1 MWDYDPY
8 EFDGDI
14 DDMEQYERE
23 QLREDARLD
32 REEENSTFDYDL
44 EI

>member
-32 REEENSTFDYDL
+32 REAEASTFDYDL